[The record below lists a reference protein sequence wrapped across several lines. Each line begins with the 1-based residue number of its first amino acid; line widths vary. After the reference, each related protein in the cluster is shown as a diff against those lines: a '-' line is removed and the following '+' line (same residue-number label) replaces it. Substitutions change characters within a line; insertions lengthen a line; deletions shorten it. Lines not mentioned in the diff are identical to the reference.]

1 MAINVTEEGD
11 DLTAA
16 SVDDRLTEVADE
28 YNSLNQDALTRR
40 RLYAEHLPAAVDF
53 FTLFTNGYTG
63 GSAAAATDERYDN
76 TLPVGQDN
84 PGVGPGTG
92 GVHSYLELFAPS
104 GPFGSYTRAPGGIAE
119 EGWLIPRSLGS
130 PATEGMFVELAQATD
145 LTTQQMVGIKATA
158 WINLKAAGPGT
169 DPNAVTQDP
178 NAQTANYDT
187 FCMYLGIGVE
197 DSDGNRRVI
206 NRSIRRVNGRQAAF
220 GPISTMTVI
229 VPSDLSQGSL
239 TGNVKSIFGA
249 VLSALCHADVNQH
262 GSIEPEIKEF
272 NITVEPIRAG
282 VLE

>member
-1 MAINVTEEGD
+1 
-11 DLTAA
+11 
-16 SVDDRLTEVADE
+16 
-28 YNSLNQDALTRR
+28 
-40 RLYAEHLPAAVDF
+40 
-53 FTLFTNGYTG
+53 
-63 GSAAAATDERYDN
+63 
-76 TLPVGQDN
+76 
-84 PGVGPGTG
+84 
-92 GVHSYLELFAPS
+92 
-104 GPFGSYTRAPGGIAE
+104 
-119 EGWLIPRSLGS
+119 
-130 PATEGMFVELAQATD
+130 MFVELAQATD

-169 DPNAVTQDP
+169 DPNAGTQDP